1 MWAERWFE
9 MSKSDPEDDEPAE
22 LQCSDEASEV
32 LKQRLC
38 TLNEAAAAM
47 SRASV
52 TKSGQMSRNRH
63 PDYEFFLSRYR

>member
-1 MWAERWFE
+1 MQAELWFE

-22 LQCSDEASEV
+22 LQ
-32 LKQRLC
+32 LC